1 MPIASGRI
9 EVIVGSMFSGK
20 TEELI
25 RRMRRAEIAKQRIQ
39 IFKPSTDTRYH
50 ADYVTSHS
58 AQKLPSTTVT
68 SANEIYK
75 HLDELTRVIGIDE
88 GQFFDDSLVDVVE
101 KLANQGLRVIIA
113 GLDMDW
119 QGKPFEPMPHLMAI
133 AEDVTKQHA
142 ICVTC
147 GESASRTQRLSASR
161 KTVLVGDANAYEAR
175 CRSCY
180 ESPDDVVKNNTT
192 DKSNTVKST
201 SSTEL
206 TTP

>member
-1 MPIASGRI
+1 MPVASGRI

-25 RRMRRAEIAKQRIQ
+25 RRMRRAQIAKQRIQ
-39 IFKPSTDTRYH
+39 IFKPSIDTRYN
-50 ADYVTSHS
+50 ANYVTSHS

-68 SANEIYK
+68 SADEIYK
-75 HLDELTRVIGIDE
+75 HLNERTRVIGIDE
-88 GQFFDDSLVDVVE
+88 GQFFDHSLVDVVG
-101 KLANQGLRVIIA
+101 KLANRGLRIIIA

-147 GESASRTQRLSASR
+147 GGPASRTQRLSASR
-161 KTVLVGDANAYEAR
+161 KTVLVGDASAYEAR

-180 ESPDDVVKNNTT
+180 ESHDDIVKNNTT
-192 DKSNTVKST
+192 DKSTAI
-201 SSTEL
+201 SSAEL
-206 TTP
+206 TSP